1 MRTRHDFFSQQ
12 VRLSLLVL
20 ALWGSIP
27 AICEAQRHIKGQ
39 RALMP
44 YIGVVDNLH
53 QFNQPVRSARQGYVF
68 GLDMTRYTVD
78 EKYWK
83 IGYQYDVKYYQSAGA
98 TLSTDRH
105 TVSFEYALASF
116 HDHRRRFY
124 VSPLL
129 GVHGGFERV
138 NRNRLELD
146 QGRILN
152 QPTGL
157 IGLQAGVEG
166 EYFVGEHLALVG
178 AVQERYLPYSHVTR
192 FRTYG
197 TLGLR
202 YSFFTN

>member
-1 MRTRHDFFSQQ
+1 MRAIHDFFSHQA
-12 VRLSLLVL
+12 RLVL
-20 ALWGSIP
+20 MVLVFGGGIP
-27 AICEAQRHIKGQ
+27 VVCQAQRHIKGQ

-44 YIGVVDNLH
+44 YAGVVDNLH
-53 QFNQPVRSARQGYVF
+53 QFNQPLRSARQGYVF
-68 GLDMTRYTVD
+68 GLDLTRYTID

-83 IGYQYDVKYYQSAGA
+83 VGYQYDVKYYQSLGA
-98 TLSTDRH
+98 ILSTDRH
-105 TVSFEYALASF
+105 TISFDYALASF

-124 VSPLL
+124 IAPLL
-129 GVHGGFERV
+129 GAHAGFERV

-166 EYFVGEHLALVG
+166 EYFLSEHLALVG
-178 AVQERYLPYSHVTR
+178 AVQERYLPYSHVTQ

-202 YSFFTN
+202 YSFFNN